1 MGSHVKIC
9 TSSSKVVRPRFKQF
23 FPKVYQNCP
32 KSKKNHEKNKCCPK
46 TDYKYDSNSWHVLLY
61 TGLMPGQFVATFIR
75 AAAVKASVDPHVYF
89 KQQLT
94 GVVFLF
100 ASVLK

>member
-1 MGSHVKIC
+1 
-9 TSSSKVVRPRFKQF
+9 
-23 FPKVYQNCP
+23 
-32 KSKKNHEKNKCCPK
+32 
-46 TDYKYDSNSWHVLLY
+46 
-61 TGLMPGQFVATFIR
+61 MPGQFVATFIR

-100 ASVLK
+100 ASVLKWPTSEVFVQVVVTSARPQCQ